1 MFTDF
6 DAFHKN
12 LLWSMTT
19 ETMVI
24 KLLDFSGHYE
34 HVKMP
39 SALCSKLHFTTSFH
53 GSCSPPAAEERVD
66 WTQGFLVLCFELS
79 DLI

>member
-1 MFTDF
+1 MFSDL

-19 ETMVI
+19 ETIMI
-24 KLLDFSGHYE
+24 KLLDFNREYE

-39 SALCSKLHFTTSFH
+39 SALCSKLYFTASFH
-53 GSCSPPAAEERVD
+53 GSSSPPATEQRELTGVR
-66 WTQGFLVLCFELS
+66 GFQFFALS
-79 DLI
+79 